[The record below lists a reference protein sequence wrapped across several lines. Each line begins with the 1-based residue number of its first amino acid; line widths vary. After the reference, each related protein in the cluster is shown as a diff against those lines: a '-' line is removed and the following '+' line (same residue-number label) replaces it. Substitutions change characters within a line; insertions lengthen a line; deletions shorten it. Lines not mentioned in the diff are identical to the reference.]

1 MILGIDPGIKTTG
14 YGLIEVEN
22 KDMKMVDY
30 GTINT
35 STQSDFAV
43 RLKKIYDGVIE
54 IIGKYHPAEMAI
66 EEAFYHK
73 NVRTAMILGHAR
85 AAAILAS
92 VNSSVEVSEY
102 SPLKIKQAVV
112 GTGSASK
119 EQVQFMVK
127 TILNLDEKPT
137 PNDAADGLAVAI
149 CHINRSRFQNALKI
163 R

>member
-1 MILGIDPGIKTTG
+1 
-14 YGLIEVEN
+14 
-22 KDMKMVDY
+22 
-30 GTINT
+30 
-35 STQSDFAV
+35 
-43 RLKKIYDGVIE
+43 
-54 IIGKYHPAEMAI
+54 MAI